1 MFLQLQEL
9 QASALRKSIDK
20 EPTPS
25 PEPQALQLTPTTN
38 GELNAKAHS
47 LLCLVH
53 QIVAP
58 STQAAHA
65 ESAAGVT
72 HVPWPKKPLSTH
84 MCTDMYINPSCSF
97 IYGLKAELVLL
108 PQVMVSPVTQL
119 LLRTWQAWIKMR
131 SFSSSNRWV
140 SLCVDHTKSF
150 GQV

>member
-20 EPTPS
+20 APTPS

-84 MCTDMYINPSCSF
+84 TTVAEDLESLDKDALI
-97 IYGLKAELVLL
+97 LKLK
-108 PQVMVSPVTQL
+108 QVGVALCRPYKVI
-119 LLRTWQAWIKMR
+119 W
-131 SFSSSNRWV
+131 SSMNHANS
-140 SLCVDHTKSF
+140 S
-150 GQV
+150 GQVQTIESHG